1 MCKVAEPPGHLNQ
14 GMKNYPLRF
23 PHLTSMTII
32 RGRRIVIYT
41 CIREKKRHFSNETPK
56 ITWQSLS
63 ILAKKKKNKTKQS
76 TSHVTKLAGKI
87 EPSHKCGRLKNIFAQ
102 RFFFYS
108 SKSGFFFLS
117 SL

>member
-63 ILAKKKKNKTKQS
+63 ILAKKKKKKNKTVDKPRDQIG
-76 TSHVTKLAGKI
+76 GK
-87 EPSHKCGRLKNIFAQ
+87 N
-102 RFFFYS
+102 
-108 SKSGFFFLS
+108 
-117 SL
+117 

>member
-63 ILAKKKKNKTKQS
+63 ILAKKKKTKNKTVDKPRDQIG
-76 TSHVTKLAGKI
+76 GK
-87 EPSHKCGRLKNIFAQ
+87 N
-102 RFFFYS
+102 
-108 SKSGFFFLS
+108 
-117 SL
+117 